1 MSVPQGERGEPRSG
15 KIAKTKRKLVRMAD
29 AGIPLSTIRQS
40 LDSSIASLKWGD
52 ANKEIAE
59 LNRFYEEE
67 IKNGLHEKDE
77 RRKGD

>member
-1 MSVPQGERGEPRSG
+1 MSVPQGERGE
-15 KIAKTKRKLVRMAD
+15 TK
-29 AGIPLSTIRQS
+29 LSRCR
-40 LDSSIASLKWGD
+40 WGD

>member
-1 MSVPQGERGEPRSG
+1 MSVPQGERGRDEVTVDRC
-15 KIAKTKRKLVRMAD
+15 
-29 AGIPLSTIRQS
+29 
-40 LDSSIASLKWGD
+40 GD